1 MDGYGRLAG
10 ELTSL
15 LRAMKE
21 LHTQVVEQSDLPCEV
36 AGTFV
41 LGRLAVL
48 GPVRLTQLAHE
59 LGLDPSSVSRQ
70 VSSLERHGLVVKEKD
85 PHDQRAQQLVLTD
98 RGLAAVEQLREARA
112 RELARLMPDWS
123 PDDLDDLTAA
133 LGRLNTDLA
142 ANRVTPGAAR
152 QERTA

>member
-1 MDGYGRLAG
+1 MDAFGRLAG

-15 LRAMKE
+15 MRAMKE
-21 LHTQVVEQSDLPCEV
+21 LHTRVVEESDLPCEV

-48 GPVRLTQLAHE
+48 GPVRLTQLAQE

-70 VSSLERHGLVVKEKD
+70 VSALERSRLVTKEKD
-85 PHDQRAQQLVLTD
+85 ESDLRAQRLVLTD
-98 RGLAAVEQLREARA
+98 AGLAAVETLRVARA
-112 RELARLMPDWS
+112 RELARLLPGWTDA
-123 PDDLDDLTAA
+123 DVDDLTAA

-142 ANRVTPGAAR
+142 AHRDVPAR
-152 QERTA
+152 QEQPA